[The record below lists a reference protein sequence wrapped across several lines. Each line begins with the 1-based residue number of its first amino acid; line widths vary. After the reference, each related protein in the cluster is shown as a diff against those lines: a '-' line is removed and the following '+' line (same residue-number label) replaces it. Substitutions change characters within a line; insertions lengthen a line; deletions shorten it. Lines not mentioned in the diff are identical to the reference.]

1 MERTRVDI
9 TKSILS
15 LNKYKYERT
24 KEQDI
29 RQFGMTTALQ
39 TRLSAIIMEGWVRRD
54 NFNPRPR
61 AGGDQVSRTDDYF
74 NAIFQS
80 TPPCRGRRLLI

>member
-1 MERTRVDI
+1 MDI

-61 AGGDQVSRTDDYF
+61 AGGD
-74 NAIFQS
+74 IK
-80 TPPCRGRRLLI
+80 G